1 MYQNRRFINSSKI
14 TIFAFVLLLVPFLLF
29 AQMSSENLVKKV
41 ENSISNYYTQNFNI
55 SADNNGKVTIEGHVN
70 SLYDKLRIYEIV
82 SQVPGVKYIEDNIVV
97 DTPALPDDVIQQ
109 NIAGE
114 LKLVSSIDEPDRIK
128 IKVDNGLVFLSGDV
142 SYYREKQMAETV
154 ASWQQGVKGIVN
166 EIKVL
171 SPAKAV
177 SDSNLKIVIDEII
190 KNRFALD
197 TGINFTV
204 NNGVVTLNGTA
215 NSMWDKTELA
225 KEISHLLG
233 VKSVVNN
240 LNVNIPS

>member
-1 MYQNRRFINSSKI
+1 
-14 TIFAFVLLLVPFLLF
+14 
-29 AQMSSENLVKKV
+29 
-41 ENSISNYYTQNFNI
+41 
-55 SADNNGKVTIEGHVN
+55 
-70 SLYDKLRIYEIV
+70 
-82 SQVPGVKYIEDNIVV
+82 
-97 DTPALPDDVIQQ
+97 
-109 NIAGE
+109 

>member
-1 MYQNRRFINSSKI
+1 
-14 TIFAFVLLLVPFLLF
+14 
-29 AQMSSENLVKKV
+29 
-41 ENSISNYYTQNFNI
+41 
-55 SADNNGKVTIEGHVN
+55 
-70 SLYDKLRIYEIV
+70 
-82 SQVPGVKYIEDNIVV
+82 
-97 DTPALPDDVIQQ
+97 
-109 NIAGE
+109 
-114 LKLVSSIDEPDRIK
+114 
-128 IKVDNGLVFLSGDV
+128 V